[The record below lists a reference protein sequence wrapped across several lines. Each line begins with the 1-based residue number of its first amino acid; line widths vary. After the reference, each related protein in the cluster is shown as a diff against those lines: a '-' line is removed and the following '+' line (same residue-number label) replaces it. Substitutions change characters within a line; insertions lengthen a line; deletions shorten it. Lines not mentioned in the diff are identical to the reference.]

1 MPKLFSQFILPSPSP
16 IVSSLFSMS
25 MSFKCRVK
33 YSQLLRLC
41 SSKPS
46 TWHLTPSLSWVFSAL
61 AGGSLDYFLFCAH
74 SGIALLLLSRGT
86 FPASWIRHMQVPISW
101 WRQGGPQPACVCV
114 FVRVCFSPVC
124 AAVSC
129 PVLCLQTLPPV
140 PPWTLVSA
148 PSLGGTDV
156 SWNTLG
162 SSELGKPWGSPCFF
176 PVSSRS
182 PVSSVSCSESKS
194 CCCLYIW
201 TVFLVT

>member
-61 AGGSLDYFLFCAH
+61 ACGSLDYFLFCAH

-101 WRQGGPQPACVCV
+101 WRQGGPSARLCVCV
-114 FVRVCFSPVC
+114 C
-124 AAVSC
+124 ACVFLPCLCSC
-129 PVLCLQTLPPV
+129 LLSSTLPADLASCASLDSRFCPLTRGDRCVLKYSGQQWAGQTLGL
-140 PPWTLVSA
+140 TLF
-148 PSLGGTDV
+148 L
-156 SWNTLG
+156 
-162 SSELGKPWGSPCFF
+162 PCLLEITCQF
-176 PVSSRS
+176 
-182 PVSSVSCSESKS
+182 C
-194 CCCLYIW
+194 
-201 TVFLVT
+201 FLFRV